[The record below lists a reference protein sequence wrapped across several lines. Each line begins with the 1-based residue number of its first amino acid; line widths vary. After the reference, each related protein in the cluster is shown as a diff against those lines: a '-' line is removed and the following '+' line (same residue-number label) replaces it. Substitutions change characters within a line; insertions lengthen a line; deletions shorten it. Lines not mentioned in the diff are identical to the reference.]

1 MNPLFLPPSCLLHA
15 LMWPL
20 MIGSFLHPSLISAF
34 SSFRLSRLSS
44 FALRGSVPASSR
56 CLLFWARC
64 ALCLSS
70 AAFSVPFASRLYSA
84 PSSASCFCPVLH
96 AAFYFHTFLIQFQK
110 PQYFPCAKLCRSDTC
125 RVSTGRFALTNGV
138 ATEIFL
144 FLLAHKKSISVTI
157 LGAALCLRHCFGNVK
172 LIVQLLKLENY
183 EECSQFIGDFRFRS
197 SRC

>member
-1 MNPLFLPPSCLLHA
+1 MNPFFLPPSCLLHA
-15 LMWPL
+15 LVLPL
-20 MIGSFLHPSLISAF
+20 MMGSYLHPSLISAF

-44 FALRGSVPASSR
+44 FALRGSVPASLR
-56 CLLFWARC
+56 CLLFLARC
-64 ALCLSS
+64 ALFPPS
-70 AAFSVPFASRLYSA
+70 AAFSVPCASRLYSA

-96 AAFYFHTFLIQFQK
+96 AAFYFHTFLVQFQK

-183 EECSQFIGDFRFRS
+183 EECS
-197 SRC
+197 